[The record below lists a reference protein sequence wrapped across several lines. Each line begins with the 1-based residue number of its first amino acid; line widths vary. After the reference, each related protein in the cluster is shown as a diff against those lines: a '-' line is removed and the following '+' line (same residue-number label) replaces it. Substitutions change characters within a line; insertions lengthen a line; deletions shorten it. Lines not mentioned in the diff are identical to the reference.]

1 MVEEG
6 GARSRRCIISGVLSH
21 VQISGRARFP
31 ALAGG
36 GRELLHCGSARSRKR
51 PPAARNPHRA
61 KAADRLPEIRRV
73 AEHVGTGVNRNYWSA
88 TTVSN
93 NTANAWNTN
102 LSNGNTNNNAKTN
115 ANYVRCVRPGMVS
128 SASGSPRFLHGLG
141 FRVYDDEPLVRRLYV
156 FLERAEMR
164 LP

>member
-31 ALAGG
+31 G
-36 GRELLHCGSARSRKR
+36 SRKR
-51 PPAARNPHRA
+51 PLAARKPHRA